1 MAESV
6 MKMEISYKK
15 AVDEE
20 EQKKIDA
27 VKRIIDEAF
36 CTVGIDKKEN
46 DMYIGNGDGKDY
58 TAFTKVAVSLIDY
71 VGFLKYIDKWLYY
84 DEHGNVEDYAD
95 FFKRKAGII
104 S

>member
-27 VKRIIDEAF
+27 VKRIIEEAF
-36 CTVGIDKKEN
+36 CTVGINKKEN
-46 DMYIGNGDGKDY
+46 DMYIGNND
-58 TAFTKVAVSLIDY
+58 
-71 VGFLKYIDKWLYY
+71 
-84 DEHGNVEDYAD
+84 
-95 FFKRKAGII
+95 
-104 S
+104 